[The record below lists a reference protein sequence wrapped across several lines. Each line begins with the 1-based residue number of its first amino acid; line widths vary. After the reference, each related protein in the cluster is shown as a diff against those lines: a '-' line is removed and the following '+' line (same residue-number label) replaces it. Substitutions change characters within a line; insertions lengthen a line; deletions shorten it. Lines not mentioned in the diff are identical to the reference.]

1 MTMRRL
7 FSLLRERRGAGA
19 VEFALAAPIFIFLV
33 NGVAQL
39 GILFIANAVINNALA
54 EGARYA
60 TIHPQ
65 PTDAQIEAKINGER
79 WGLDGAR
86 LDIAP
91 PARGAANG
99 SPYIE
104 LRMTYDVNLNFIF
117 FDIGPV
123 ELTQSRR
130 VYLYS

>member
-1 MTMRRL
+1 MRTILR
-7 FSLLRERRGAGA
+7 LLRHKGGAGA
-19 VEFALAAPIFIFLV
+19 VEFALAAPVFIFLV

-39 GILFIANAVINNALA
+39 GILFFANAGLHNALA

-60 TIHPQ
+60 TVFPQ
-65 PTDAQIEAKINGER
+65 PTDAQIEAKINDER

-104 LRMTYDVNLNFIF
+104 LRMTYDVDLNFIF

-123 ELTQSRR
+123 TLTQSRR

>member
-1 MTMRRL
+1 MGRL
-7 FSLLRERRGAGA
+7 INRLIRDVRAAGA

-39 GILFIANAVINNALA
+39 GILFFANAGLNNALA

-60 TIHPQ
+60 TVFPQ
-65 PTDAQIEAKINGER
+65 PTDAQIEARINNER

-91 PARGAANG
+91 PARGEANG

-123 ELTQSRR
+123 TLTQSRR